1 MHKAILVNRSL
12 EDGEKLI
19 EALDESDFPIVAA
32 FWQHLDEDRLWRLVI
47 VSPLVDAEGPLR
59 TYMHIT
65 NALNKLGDSVQFGI
79 SDISVIGPS
88 WWEFRDM
95 RRSVESAG
103 VGRIGTSGEPLK
115 SQGVVFE
122 DYYIY
127 RWNPS
132 QLTLA

>member
-1 MHKAILVNRSL
+1 
-12 EDGEKLI
+12 
-19 EALDESDFPIVAA
+19 
-32 FWQHLDEDRLWRLVI
+32 
-47 VSPLVDAEGPLR
+47 VSPLVDKEDPLR

-65 NALNKLGDSVQFGI
+65 KALNELGDSVQFGI
-79 SDISVIGPS
+79 SDISVISPS
-88 WWEFRDM
+88 WSQFQDL

-103 VGRIGTSGEPLK
+103 VGRIGTSGQPLK
-115 SQGVVFE
+115 SQGLVFE